1 MALFWDHPEEL
12 VLEENFWT
20 LWCKGRLTK
29 ADTPTKYNFFY
40 KLLNHDDLRKH
51 SFSARI
57 VNIWKACLTLLL
69 T

>member
-29 ADTPTKYNFFY
+29 ADTPTKYKFFTNY
-40 KLLNHDDLRKH
+40 STTMIYENILSLL
-51 SFSARI
+51 
-57 VNIWKACLTLLL
+57 V
-69 T
+69 